1 MDDDQF
7 QGGLSGQGGNPVPA
21 NNSNT
26 YDFTNGDP
34 LANIDNPQAA
44 AEADPADNIAVDP
57 LANEP
62 IMDLT
67 NNVNI
72 ASSEVPA
79 EPETA
84 APEAEPEGPI
94 SEMSRKM
101 DLELG
106 NAASDIQ
113 ANVPAFEPTPAAEPE
128 APAAEPVAPAPAA
141 ESTVEATPQIL
152 APEAE
157 AAPEAAPA
165 EGSAMAFETTEIPGQ
180 APAPAANDDIP
191 SLTGESRPSIAT
203 VNNDGK
209 KPNKSLI
216 IVLIAA
222 IVLIGGTIAAMM
234 IIPNLTKGSKKNN
247 SSSQQS
253 NSGNQEAE
261 PKDPDDEEEEEVE
274 KTQVVGRVER
284 GYLTIP
290 ATWKQVTDASD
301 ATAVKYADDES
312 GFVVF
317 LNSGPIT
324 EVTAESYTNL
334 QLGYSKEEAKNPDA
348 VKAVEKTIGN
358 YTMFEIKSFST
369 TTNKYSYKYI
379 FESAKTGYTYFI
391 WMECADED
399 SPYFTSIPKS
409 FTTVK
414 K

>member
-72 ASSEVPA
+72 AAPEVAP

-84 APEAEPEGPI
+84 APAAEPEGPI
-94 SEMSRKM
+94 SEMSRRM
-101 DLELG
+101 DIELG

-113 ANVPAFEPTPAAEPE
+113 ADVPAAEAAPVAEPE
-128 APAAEPVAPAPAA
+128 APAAEPVAEPA
-141 ESTVEATPQIL
+141 VEATPQIL

-165 EGSAMAFETTEIPGQ
+165 EGSGMAFETTEIPGQ
-180 APAPAANDDIP
+180 APAADTNDDIP
-191 SLTGESRPSIAT
+191 TLTGESRPSIAT
-203 VNNDGK
+203 VNSDGK
-209 KPNKSLI
+209 KPNKGLI
-216 IVLIAA
+216 IILIAV

-234 IIPNLTKGSKKNN
+234 IVPNLTKGGKKNN

-253 NSGNQEAE
+253 NGSNGKAE
-261 PKDPDDEEEEEVE
+261 TKDPDDEEEEEEVE

-290 ATWKQVTDASD
+290 ATWKQVTDAND
-301 ATAVKYADDES
+301 ETAVKYADEES

-317 LNSGPIT
+317 LNSGPIS

-334 QLGYSKEEAKNPDA
+334 QLGYSKEEAKDPES
-348 VKAVEKTIGN
+348 VKATEKTIGD

-379 FESAKTGYTYFI
+379 FESAKSGYTYFI
-391 WMECADED
+391 WMECAKED